1 MAARGILQAL
11 CECRWG
17 IGTHCRFFTLR
28 PLQEISQAQID
39 SVVSPTISAD
49 SERAAVFASTGQLH
63 GITAAQSAAAG
74 SRPVILQFRLVQL
87 CAHSQPGFTCCI
99 PPPYPSPAVNNYF
112 TVFSGYLVFFM
123 QAGFAM
129 LCAGSVRAKNAK
141 NIILL
146 NILDAC
152 FGCFAWYLTGFA
164 FAFGD
169 PVAYEQCNGLEG
181 AELAA
186 CEAGPAIPGLS
197 ASQAFIGNRFFVMSK
212 LPRENFWLW

>member
-1 MAARGILQAL
+1 M
-11 CECRWG
+11 
-17 IGTHCRFFTLR
+17 
-28 PLQEISQAQID
+28 
-39 SVVSPTISAD
+39 
-49 SERAAVFASTGQLH
+49 
-63 GITAAQSAAAG
+63 
-74 SRPVILQFRLVQL
+74 
-87 CAHSQPGFTCCI
+87 
-99 PPPYPSPAVNNYF
+99 PAVNNYF

-152 FGCFAWYLTGFA
+152 FGCCAWYLTGFA

-169 PVAYEQCNGLEG
+169 PVAFEQCNGLEG
-181 AELAA
+181 PELAA
-186 CEAGPAIPGLS
+186 CEAGPGIPDLS